1 MAKCK
6 FCKKQFTQ
14 FNSLNKVCSI
24 KCAIELGKLK
34 PAKVNYNKVEKAI
47 KSDLK
52 KENTDYDKLLQKK
65 VQLIARLI
73 DKGLPCLATGTKGQM
88 HGGHIYARG
97 GNNNIK
103 FNLHNIHRQS
113 AYSNHYQSND
123 VKMQEGIVR
132 EYGKDYLDY
141 IISLKSTKL
150 EKYSSFELEIM
161 NDIAN
166 KIIKEFKDHNL
177 NLSAKERIDYRNK
190 FNLEIG
196 ISYKM
201 FILQH

>member
-14 FNSLNKVCSI
+14 FNSLNLVCSI

-177 NLSAKERIDYRNK
+177 NLTAKERIDYRNK

-201 FILQH
+201 FILHS